1 MRSPRQAVSVS
12 MPEPTVV
19 TPAVLRD
26 WKLPEP
32 GTGKEARGHLLVIG
46 GTTSTPGAVQLA
58 GEAALRAGAGK
69 LQIATPGAGAAAL
82 AVSVPEAL
90 VVVLSENAHGSIDVA
105 AADTLASY
113 ASGPDAVLIGSGFV
127 DPGDSEGLIS
137 AFAAELDTPVVVDA
151 IGSAFLTEHPEG
163 LVHLGGRAVLTVNH
177 KELAITADCDP
188 DEVEQDPLGP
198 ASRVAKRSQVV
209 VVAGGA
215 RKHVVAPDGRC
226 WVIEGGGPGLGVSG
240 SGDVQAGIVSGL
252 LARGADAAQ
261 AAVWGGYL
269 HARTGERLAASVG
282 FVGYLARELPGQVP
296 AVLGELA

>member
-1 MRSPRQAVSVS
+1 VNT
-12 MPEPTVV
+12 PEPTIV

-90 VVVLSENAHGSIDVA
+90 VVVLPENARGSIDVA
-105 AADTLASY
+105 AAETLASY

-127 DPGDSEGLIS
+127 DPGDSEGLIA
-137 AFAAELDTPVVVDA
+137 AFAADLDTAVVVDA

-163 LVHLGGRAVLTVNH
+163 LAHLGGRAVLAVNH

-188 DEVEQDPLGP
+188 EEVERDPRGP
-198 ASRVAKRSQVV
+198 ASRVAERSQVV

-215 RKHVVAPDGRC
+215 KKHVVTPDGRC

-240 SGDVQAGIVSGL
+240 SGDVQAGILSGL
-252 LARGADAAQ
+252 LARGADPAQ

-269 HARTGERLAASVG
+269 HARTGERLAAAVG
-282 FVGYLARELPGQVP
+282 VVGYLARELPGQVP

>member
-1 MRSPRQAVSVS
+1 
-12 MPEPTVV
+12 MPDPTVV
-19 TPAVLRD
+19 TPALLRD
-26 WKLPEP
+26 WRLPEP
-32 GTGKEARGHLLVIG
+32 GAGKEARGHLLVIG

-90 VVVLSENAHGSIDVA
+90 VVVLPENARGSIDVA
-105 AADTLASY
+105 AAETLASY

-127 DPGDSEGLIS
+127 DPDDSEGLV
-137 AFAAELDTPVVVDA
+137 AALAGDLDTPVVLDA
-151 IGSAFLTEHPEG
+151 IASAFLTQHPDG
-163 LVHLGGRAVLTVNH
+163 LARLGGRAVLTVNH
-177 KELAITADCDP
+177 KELAITAGCEP
-188 DEVEQDPLGP
+188 DEVEEDPVGP
-198 ASRVAKRSQVV
+198 ASRVAERSQVV
-209 VVAGGA
+209 VLAGGA

-252 LARGADAAQ
+252 LARGAEPAQ

-282 FVGYLARELPGQVP
+282 TVGYLARELPAQVP

>member
-1 MRSPRQAVSVS
+1 MSTPD
-12 MPEPTVV
+12 PTVV

-26 WKLPEP
+26 WKLPES
-32 GTGKEARGHLLVIG
+32 GAGKEARGHLLVIG

-69 LQIATPGAGAAAL
+69 LQIATPGPGAAAL

-90 VVVLSENAHGSIDVA
+90 VVVLPENASGNIDVA
-105 AADTLASY
+105 AAQTLISY
-113 ASGPDAVLIGSGFV
+113 AARPDALLIGSGFV
-127 DPGDSEGLIS
+127 DPDDSEGLIA
-137 AFAAELDTPVVVDA
+137 AFAGELEAPVILDA
-151 IGSAFLTEHPEG
+151 IGSAFLTRHPEG

-177 KELAITADCDP
+177 KELAITAGCDE
-188 DEVEQDPLGP
+188 DEVERDPLGP
-198 ASRVAKRSQVV
+198 ASRVAERSQVV
-209 VVAGGA
+209 VVAGGT

-252 LARGADAAQ
+252 LARGAEPAQ
-261 AAVWGGYL
+261 AAVWGGYV
-269 HARTGERLAASVG
+269 HARTGERLAAAVG
-282 FVGYLARELPGQVP
+282 TVGYLARELPGQVP